1 MSLTVKDLEKLNSL
15 LSSQHLDYQMELVDG
30 KIIVRGPSDIYSSE
44 VGARLIRFLGN
55 WIDPR
60 RLGRVFDS
68 SGGFILPN
76 SECTRCIFC
85 FI

>member
-1 MSLTVKDLEKLNSL
+1 MESGLAAFVAGDYTKAFEL
-15 LSSQHLDYQMELVDG
+15 L
-30 KIIVRGPSDIYSSE
+30 
-44 VGARLIRFLGN
+44 
-55 WIDPR
+55 
-60 RLGRVFDS
+60 VFDS